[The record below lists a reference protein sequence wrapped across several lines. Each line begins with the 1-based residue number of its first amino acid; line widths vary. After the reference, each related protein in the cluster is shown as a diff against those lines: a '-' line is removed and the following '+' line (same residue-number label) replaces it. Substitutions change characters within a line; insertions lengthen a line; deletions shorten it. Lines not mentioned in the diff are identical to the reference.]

1 MAIALNLRE
10 NRRGSWH
17 SEARIR
23 QSPRVWRG
31 LGRLRWLREWD
42 PITATCTP
50 RNDSSACHMN
60 SNAENDLA
68 PTMRMLLGE
77 LLDDPRLYRRAHHG
91 SERQARGLCPRER
104 YRQPPGHHSGPSD
117 IPRLRHRSAH
127 FTPASH
133 CCKIPMVWSS
143 VRIVRF
149 IARPFHGADS
159 RRD

>member
-1 MAIALNLRE
+1 
-10 NRRGSWH
+10 
-17 SEARIR
+17 
-23 QSPRVWRG
+23 
-31 LGRLRWLREWD
+31 
-42 PITATCTP
+42 
-50 RNDSSACHMN
+50 MN

-159 RRD
+159 RRDWRKIPSSVQDQTVRHARRLSRDHGFACL